1 MNELRDR
8 ILSVRQELNGITVER
23 VEETHGLIIAVLTNL
38 NILFL
43 GPPGVAKSLLAS
55 RFIKHIQ
62 GGKYFHRLLTAYST
76 PEELF
81 GPFSMRELKNDRYV
95 RVIEGMLP
103 EAHISV
109 IDEVFKANAGSK

>member
-1 MNELRDR
+1 MA
-8 ILSVRQELNGITVER
+8 IRQELNEITVER
-23 VEETHGLIIAVLTNL
+23 NEEIHGLIIAVLTNL

-55 RFIKHIQ
+55 RFIKHIK
-62 GGKYFHRLLTAYST
+62 GGVYFHRLLTAYST

-81 GPFSMRELKNDRYV
+81 GPFSMNELKNDKYI
-95 RVIEGMLP
+95 RVTTGMLP
-103 EAHISV
+103 EAHLAV